1 MKKSTLAVATLLA
14 IASASCSDNAKAPV
28 QAINASSDSAA
39 ATAVCN
45 IRYIDVD
52 SVLSA
57 YTLAQELAAEQ
68 QKEMVAF
75 ESAARQKD
83 AELQRLNASI
93 QNKYQNNGYL
103 TEASM
108 QADVN
113 SLQQKQNDANNWAN
127 NHQNRIARIV
137 AEQNQRLNDSLQNYL
152 RDYNAVYN
160 YDAILD
166 KKVGF
171 FKPELD
177 ITAEIIE
184 GLNNRYVPSAKADD
198 KK

>member
-1 MKKSTLAVATLLA
+1 MKKTLLAVATLLA
-14 IASASCSDNAKAPV
+14 TVAVSCSDNAKAPAQPAAV
-28 QAINASSDSAA
+28 GGDSS

-52 SVLSA
+52 SVLAA

-68 QKEMVAF
+68 QKEVVAF

-83 AELQRLNASI
+83 AELQRLNANI

-113 SLQQKQNDANNWAN
+113 SLQQRQNEANTWAN

-137 AEQNQRLNDSLQNYL
+137 AEQNQRLNDSLQNFL

-177 ITAEIIE
+177 ITADIIE
-184 GLNNRYVPSAKADD
+184 GLNQRYVPAKTED

>member
-1 MKKSTLAVATLLA
+1 MKKVILAAGAVLALMAAGCSDLAKTAAPVKAVAG
-14 IASASCSDNAKAPV
+14 
-28 QAINASSDSAA
+28 DSAT
-39 ATAVCN
+39 TACN

-57 YTLAQELAAEQ
+57 YTLAQELTAEQ
-68 QKEMVAF
+68 QKEMLAF

-83 AELQRLNASI
+83 TELQRLNANI

-103 TEASM
+103 TEESLK
-108 QADVN
+108 ADMN
-113 SLQQKQNDANNWAN
+113 SLQQRQNEANNWAN
-127 NHQNRIARIV
+127 THQNRIARLV
-137 AEQNQRLNDSLQNYL
+137 ADQQQRLNDSLQNFL
-152 RDYNAVYN
+152 KAYNAVYN

-177 ITAEIIE
+177 ITAEVIQ
-184 GLNNRYVPSAKADD
+184 GLNDRYTPAKKDEE
-198 KK
+198 KKK

>member
-1 MKKSTLAVATLLA
+1 MKKVILAAGAVLA
-14 IASASCSDNAKAPV
+14 LMAAGC
-28 QAINASSDSAA
+28 SDSAKTA
-39 ATAVCN
+39 APVKAVAGDSATTACN

-57 YTLAQELAAEQ
+57 YTLAQELTAEQ
-68 QKEMVAF
+68 QKEMLAF

-83 AELQRLNASI
+83 TELQRLNANI

-103 TEASM
+103 TEESLK
-108 QADVN
+108 ADMN
-113 SLQQKQNDANNWAN
+113 SLQQRQNEANNWAN
-127 NHQNRIARIV
+127 THQNRIARLV
-137 AEQNQRLNDSLQNYL
+137 ADQQQRLNDSLQNFL
-152 RDYNAVYN
+152 KAYNAVYN

-177 ITAEIIE
+177 ITAEVIQ
-184 GLNNRYVPSAKADD
+184 GLNDRYTPAQKDEE
-198 KK
+198 KKK

>member
-1 MKKSTLAVATLLA
+1 MKKVILAVGAVLALLTA
-14 IASASCSDNAKAPV
+14 ACSDSTKTVTPV
-28 QAINASSDSAA
+28 RAVAGDSAA
-39 ATAVCN
+39 VACN

-57 YTLAQELAAEQ
+57 YTLAQELTAVQ
-68 QKEMVAF
+68 QKEMLAF

-83 AELQRLNASI
+83 TELQRLNANI
-93 QNKYQNNGYL
+93 QNKYQSNGYL
-103 TEASM
+103 TEESLK
-108 QADVN
+108 ADMN
-113 SLQQKQNDANNWAN
+113 SLQQRQNEANNWAN
-127 NHQNRIARIV
+127 THQNRIARLM
-137 AEQNQRLNDSLQNYL
+137 AEQQQRLNDSLQNFL
-152 RDYNAVYN
+152 KDYNAVYN

-177 ITAEIIE
+177 ITAEVIQ
-184 GLNNRYVPSAKADD
+184 GLNDRYVPTKKDED

>member
-1 MKKSTLAVATLLA
+1 MKKLTLAVGVLLA
-14 IASASCSDNAKAPV
+14 MVAVSCSGSDKADNKA
-28 QAINASSDSAA
+28 AIVRNDSAA
-39 ATAVCN
+39 AASACN

-83 AELQRLNASI
+83 TEIQRLNANI

-103 TEASM
+103 TQESM

-113 SLQQKQNDANNWAN
+113 SLQKKQEDANNWAS
-127 NHQNRIARIV
+127 NHQNRLARLV
-137 AEQNQRLNDSLQNYL
+137 AEQNQRLNDSLQNFL
-152 RDYNAVYN
+152 KDYNAVYN

-177 ITAEIIE
+177 ITSQVIE
-184 GLNNRYVPSAKADD
+184 GLNSRYTPASAEK
-198 KK
+198 